1 MTYKNLNPRHKSI
14 RVYTEDHQRLMQ
26 LKNNNESTA
35 DLVNRILDIVVSVKH
50 YQKPVET
57 ADPE

>member
-1 MTYKNLNPRHKSI
+1 MTYKNLNPRYKSI

-35 DLVNRILDIVVSVKH
+35 DLINRILNVAITVKRVH
-50 YQKPVET
+50 GET
-57 ADPE
+57 LPEIM

>member
-1 MTYKNLNPRHKSI
+1 
-14 RVYTEDHQRLMQ
+14 MQ

-57 ADPE
+57 ADLE